1 MSFVKN
7 FLTRVS
13 SLLFIVQV
21 SHAQSGSFQQS
32 GDQHD
37 STDLSLLL
45 PSEFYQTAATEIISG
60 HSLELLSTT
69 PVGHIIQGQASG
81 VWSLQTSAQPAGLTS
96 LWIRGY
102 NSSTANNQ
110 PLIVLDGV
118 PLYANTPFSEDAR
131 VGPLSLL
138 NPYDIASIEILKDG
152 SAARY
157 GMRGFNGVII
167 INSKK
172 GKEGKLNVTIDNR
185 VGFQRYSK
193 LLDLMNA
200 QQYAG
205 LVNEFYAKLDSVVFT
220 GAQIDE
226 LGEGTNWQKELY
238 TTAPVWQNHA
248 SVSGGSN
255 KHQYYLSGSHL
266 TQQGIVQSS
275 DFRRYTLSA
284 SSTHYLTPRLF
295 VTPRINYAS
304 ASSKLA
310 PDQVISHALSF
321 SPTQSVKDSLG
332 NYQVNGPV
340 DYSFLENPVEL
351 VDRIESTNQSSQLF
365 GKVSASYQLW
375 DSLVVAVDFGINAFD
390 NSYAYTPEKGFQNF
404 SRESSYQGIT
414 RLVEPSISYQRRWAT
429 HDVGTTLGLAF
440 QKAEQRTNDVVW
452 NLEEE
457 RLNSISESWRQWK
470 YNTPLWADIFYRFDQ
485 RYQLSLSGRFENYK
499 YVVDSK
505 VFSPVVAVAWHLHQ
519 ERFAKRWAKQNEI
532 TFRASYG
539 SVKRTYFTHFS
550 TTNGRVTFFETNRQW
565 NWGVDASA
573 LQKRIE
579 LSLNVYQKNVSSPLS
594 VAVSSP
600 TGYDRIFFLPE
611 IEVLNLGLEF
621 KLATHHTI
629 GNVIWQSRLSVSG
642 VNSRV
647 LSLPDGINRY
657 TPSTESP
664 SIDFISDEGETP
676 GSFLGYTDSGIFM
689 NEAEVEASG
698 QANASVG
705 GLKFADVSGEEGKPD
720 GIFSAG
726 DATAIGNAQPSWML
740 GLNQYVGYRSWTIE
754 ALLYASI
761 GNEALHYQKYIQQS
775 GRPFSNQYER
785 MLHRWSPE
793 RPESTIPA
801 TLRSNEISQYGV
813 EDASFLRLRD
823 VMVSYQFRWSKQKLN
838 TKLYLSAQ
846 NLFTITA
853 YQGYDPEVSHFG
865 QNSTALGVDYDSYPR
880 AKTYLLGWRMTF

>member
-1 MSFVKN
+1 MSSAKN
-7 FLTRVS
+7 LLTRVS

-21 SHAQSGSFQQS
+21 SHAQSGSFQQPVN
-32 GDQHD
+32 QHD

-45 PSEFYQTAATEIISG
+45 PSEFYQAAATEIISG
-60 HSLELLSTT
+60 NSLELLSTA

-81 VWSLQTSAQPAGLTS
+81 VWSFQTSAQPAGLTS

-118 PLYANTPFSEDAR
+118 PLYANTPFSEDAQ

-138 NPYDIASIEILKDG
+138 NPYDIASVEILKDG

-157 GMRGFNGVII
+157 GMRGFNGVIV

-172 GKEGKLNVTIDNR
+172 GKEGKFNVTIDNK

-205 LVNEFYAKLDSVVFT
+205 FVNEFYAELDSVVFS
-220 GAQIDE
+220 GAQIDA

-238 TTAPVWQNHA
+238 TIAPVWQNHA
-248 SVSGGSN
+248 SVSGGSTKN
-255 KHQYYLSGSHL
+255 QYHLSGSHL
-266 TQQGIVQSS
+266 TQRGIVQSS
-275 DFRRYTLSA
+275 NFRRYTLSA
-284 SSTHYLTPRLF
+284 SSTHYLTQRLS
-295 VTPRINYAS
+295 VTPRVNYAR

-310 PDQVISHALSF
+310 PDQVINHALSF
-321 SPTQSVKDSLG
+321 SPTQPVKDSLG

-340 DYSFLENPVEL
+340 GYGFQENPIEL
-351 VDRIESTNQSSQLF
+351 IDRVKSINQSSQLF
-365 GKVSASYQLW
+365 GKVNAAYQLW
-375 DSLVVAVDFGINAFD
+375 DSLVVAVDFGINSFE
-390 NSYAYTPEKGFQNF
+390 NSYAYTPEKDFQSF
-404 SRESSYQGIT
+404 SRERRHQGFT
-414 RLVEPSISYQRRWAT
+414 RLIEPSISYQRRWAT
-429 HDVGTTLGLAF
+429 HDLGTTLGLAF
-440 QKAEQRTNDVVW
+440 QKEEQRTNDVVW

-457 RLNSISESWRQWK
+457 RLNSISESRRVWK
-470 YNTPLWADIFYRFDQ
+470 YNTPLWADIFYRFDR

-499 YVVDSK
+499 YLVDSRA
-505 VFSPVVAVAWHLHQ
+505 FSPFVAVAWHLHQ
-519 ERFAKRWAKQNEI
+519 ERFVKRWAKQSEI

-539 SVKRTYFTHFS
+539 SVKKTYPAYFS
-550 TTNGRVTFFETNRQW
+550 TTNGWVTLFETNRQW
-565 NWGVDASA
+565 NLAVDASA

-579 LSLNVYQKNVSSPLS
+579 FSLDVYQKNVSSPLS

-600 TGYDRIFFLPE
+600 TGYDRIFFLSE
-611 IEVLNLGLEF
+611 IEVLNRGLEF

-629 GNVIWQSRLSVSG
+629 GNIIWQSRLSVSG
-642 VNSRV
+642 VKSWV
-647 LSLPDGINRY
+647 LSLPDDIKRH
-657 TPSTESP
+657 TFSARLPLVS
-664 SIDFISDEGETP
+664 FISDEGETP

-689 NEAEVEASG
+689 SENEVEESG
-698 QANASVG
+698 QAGTSVG
-705 GLKFADVSGEEGKPD
+705 DLKFADVSGGKGKPD
-720 GIFSAG
+720 GIFNAD

-761 GNEALHYQKYIQQS
+761 GNETLHYQKYIQQS
-775 GRPFSNQYER
+775 GWPFSNQYER
-785 MLHRWSPE
+785 VLDRWSPE

-813 EDASFLRLRD
+813 EGASFLRLRD
-823 VMVSYQFRWSKQKLN
+823 ITVSYQFQWSKQKLN

-865 QNSTALGVDYDSYPR
+865 QNSNTLGVDYDSYPR
-880 AKTYLLGWRMTF
+880 AKTYLLG